1 METLKTYLP
10 YYLTKTPS
18 LIVISSIITH
28 ESAQQYRCLVIAAC
42 CWLYWIIWIWISDEY
57 GMRLINPSGLG
68 GVVQ

>member
-28 ESAQQYRCLVIAAC
+28 ESAQQYRCLVIAAAGHM
-42 CWLYWIIWIWISDEY
+42 LQ
-57 GMRLINPSGLG
+57 
-68 GVVQ
+68 VVLDN